1 MIMYEVGKVSTLF
14 LQKWQALNEIQ
25 GKKDE
30 NNKQMAENDKMR

>member
-1 MIMYEVGKVSTLF
+1 MIMYEVGKVSTLL